1 VATSLLRGHLVE
13 TRMLGSL
20 WPVSVLTLGGGG
32 IGQVWGSTSRDESVA
47 TVRAAV
53 EGGIMLIDVAPSYG
67 DGEAEE
73 VVGAAFAGSLPSGVR
88 VSTKHHVGHD
98 PAEVEAKMIAS
109 LDASLERLRLD
120 FVDVFLL
127 HSQVV
132 PQPDPER
139 EAWTTPLEL
148 FEDAARPALQKLV
161 DGGRVGAWGIT
172 AVQFPEVL
180 DAVFAAQP
188 SPQVAQM
195 VANAIDS
202 PGDMSWTPAST
213 EPRQLVAQAQQAGV
227 GVMGIRAVQA
237 GALTDRLDRD
247 LPLDHPARLDF
258 ERADP
263 FRRVA
268 AELGQSAAVLAHRY
282 ALSMEDVDTVVL
294 GVKNRSELA
303 ECLAAAEAGPL
314 PPEVIELV
322 DRATAPLR

>member
-1 VATSLLRGHLVE
+1 MES
-13 TRMLGSL
+13 RMLGSL

-32 IGQVWGSTSRDESVA
+32 IGQVWGPTSRDEAIA

-53 EGGIMLIDVAPSYG
+53 EGGISLIDVAPSYG

-73 VVGAAFAGSLPSGVR
+73 VVGSAFAGRLPDGVR

-98 PAEVEAKMIAS
+98 PIEVEAKLIAS
-109 LDASLERLRLD
+109 LEASLKRLRLD
-120 FVDVFLL
+120 FVDVLLL
-127 HSQVV
+127 HSQIV
-132 PQPDPER
+132 PRPDPER

-148 FEDAARPALQKLV
+148 FEEAARPALQKLV

-180 DAVFAAQP
+180 DAVFATQP
-188 SPQVAQM
+188 TPQVAQM

-213 EPRQLVAQAQQAGV
+213 GPRQLVVQAQQAGV

-247 LPLDHPARLDF
+247 LPLDHPVRLDF
-258 ERADP
+258 ERAGP

-268 AELGQSAAVLAHRY
+268 AELGDSAAALAHRY
-282 ALSMEDVDTVVL
+282 AISMEGVDTVVL
-294 GVKNRSELA
+294 GVKNRFELA
-303 ECLAAAEAGPL
+303 ECLAAAAAGPL
-314 PPEVIELV
+314 PAEVIERV
-322 DRATAPLR
+322 DQATAPIR